1 MEVKNNNCGEAK
13 NWSKNFCI
21 ENLLGR
27 SASDSSDTEI
37 SKDLNGAS
45 SSQEGSENGTDG
57 EGTADDRRKRP
68 RTAFTSSQIKA
79 LEAEFEKNKYLS
91 VSKRL
96 QLAKTLKLSETQIKI
111 WFQNRRTKWKRKYS
125 TDLEVL
131 AQHYYQSMGLYA
143 ARPMVIG
150 DRLWLFNYPPES
162 PALVP
167 NMMAQNLQPVLDAP
181 MPDVPV
187 VPNRLASPFE

>member
-1 MEVKNNNCGEAK
+1 MDGKVNDCSEAK
-13 NWSKNFCI
+13 NWNTNFCI
-21 ENLLGR
+21 ENLLGK
-27 SASDSSDTEI
+27 SASDNQDGES
-37 SKDLNGAS
+37 SKDQINFPN
-45 SSQEGSENGTDG
+45 SQEGSDNGTDG
-57 EGTADDRRKRP
+57 EGTSDDRRKRP

-125 TDLEVL
+125 TDLEAL

-162 PALVP
+162 AAMVP
-167 NMMAQNLQPVLDAP
+167 NLIAQNMQPVLDSP
-181 MPDVPV
+181 LPDTPS
-187 VPNRLASPFE
+187 VPNGLISPFE

>member
-1 MEVKNNNCGEAK
+1 MSRLNDFLIDIILSMENKMNNLPSDKEQK
-13 NWSKNFCI
+13 NWNTNFCI
-21 ENLLGR
+21 DNLLGKNAAACSVPDR
-27 SASDSSDTEI
+27 TSRDSDNAT
-37 SKDLNGAS
+37 
-45 SSQEGSENGTDG
+45 SSQEESESGLEG
-57 EGTADDRRKRP
+57 ENISEDRRKRP
-68 RTAFTSSQIKA
+68 RTAFTSGQIKA

-96 QLAKTLKLSETQIKI
+96 QLAKALKLSETQIKI

-150 DRLWLFNYPPES
+150 DRLWLFNY
-162 PALVP
+162 
-167 NMMAQNLQPVLDAP
+167 
-181 MPDVPV
+181 
-187 VPNRLASPFE
+187 

>member
-1 MEVKNNNCGEAK
+1 MENKLCLESK
-13 NWSKNFCI
+13 NWKTSFCI
-21 ENLLGR
+21 DNLLSEKTSGD
-27 SASDSSDTEI
+27 SNEDSSFRESDNINSLQEDPETGIDGDT
-37 SKDLNGAS
+37 
-45 SSQEGSENGTDG
+45 
-57 EGTADDRRKRP
+57 TADDRRKRA
-68 RTAFTSSQIKA
+68 RTSFTTSQIKA

-162 PALVP
+162 STGVQNFPPVGDPNIPPMARGLMPA
-167 NMMAQNLQPVLDAP
+167 
-181 MPDVPV
+181 
-187 VPNRLASPFE
+187 FE

>member
-1 MEVKNNNCGEAK
+1 MDVKMNDNSEAK
-13 NWSKNFCI
+13 NWRTNFCI
-21 ENLLGR
+21 ENLLGK
-27 SASDSSDTEI
+27 SASDGSESDN
-37 SKDLNGAS
+37 SKDSANAS
-45 SSQEGSENGTDG
+45 SSQEGSENGGDG
-57 EGTADDRRKRP
+57 EGTSDDRRKRP
-68 RTAFTSSQIKA
+68 RTAFTSAQIKA

-125 TDLEVL
+125 TDLESL

-162 PALVP
+162 PALMP
-167 NMMAQNLQPVLDAP
+167 NVLAQNLQPVLDSP
-181 MPDVPV
+181 LPDVPV
-187 VPNRLASPFE
+187 VPNGLVSPFE